1 MYTVIDFETTG
12 LNYKIDEVIEIAAI
26 KLNKKFEQVGEL
38 HLYCSTN
45 LKVSKFITD
54 LTGLNNVFLAENGI
68 EPWDGMSILDKF
80 IDDSIVVAQHAPF
93 DLSFL
98 ELVEGYYNFYC
109 TRSMLLAE
117 YPTESSSLKPSCDRL
132 GIKLENAH
140 TALNDVKA
148 TAELFKYLMTEH
160 HCWSM
165 KNKLVINDRTL
176 NYIPHLTDEIKHVND
191 QVIYQN
197 FRGE

>member
-26 KLNKKFEQVGEL
+26 KLNRKFEQIGEL
-38 HLYCSTN
+38 HLYCNTN

-54 LTGLNNVFLAENGI
+54 LTGLNNVFLTENGI

-80 IDDSIVVAQHAPF
+80 IDDSIVVAQHVPF

-109 TRSMLLAE
+109 TRSMNLKA
-117 YPTESSSLKPSCDRL
+117 YPSDSSSLKPTCERL

-140 TALNDVKA
+140 NAMNDVKA
-148 TAELFKYLMTEH
+148 TAELFKFHIVTNSMTD
-160 HCWSM
+160 M